1 MTATARALQ
10 VRADLTRTDDG
21 TVRGLALVFCDMT
34 PINLVVAERA
44 RLAAI
49 VASSNG
55 AIIGKTLDG
64 RITSWNRAAQDLF
77 GYSPEHAI
85 GQPVQMLIPAECKTE
100 EMRIPA
106 DLAMG
111 RTVPPFDT
119 VRQARDGTRLEVSV
133 TISPIRDAEG
143 HIVGASKIARDVSAQ
158 RRSEAALR
166 QGEAR
171 LRFVLDSA
179 QLGAWDM
186 NLGTGITQR
195 SPRHDACFGISASAD
210 VWTFDTLLR
219 HVHPDD
225 RAEVERSFRAVTG
238 QVPDADRRPH
248 PAQTGDRAPDW
259 QIDCR
264 VVWPDGSL
272 HWLRLHGSILQADGQ
287 APHRVGIVSDISAQ
301 RQADDARLKAQRLE
315 AENRQVIE
323 ATRLKGQFLA
333 NMSHELRTPL
343 NAIIGFAELLQSG
356 AVPPASPKHQT
367 FLGHIGTSG
376 HHLLQLIND
385 VLDLS
390 KV

>member
-1 MTATARALQ
+1 MTTTARALQ

-119 VRQARDGTRLEVSV
+119 VRQARDGTRLEVSL

-143 HIVGASKIARDVSAQ
+143 HIVGASKIARDVLAQ

-179 QLGAWDM
+179 SSAH
-186 NLGTGITQR
+186 GT
-195 SPRHDACFGISASAD
+195 
-210 VWTFDTLLR
+210 
-219 HVHPDD
+219 
-225 RAEVERSFRAVTG
+225 
-238 QVPDADRRPH
+238 
-248 PAQTGDRAPDW
+248 
-259 QIDCR
+259 
-264 VVWPDGSL
+264 
-272 HWLRLHGSILQADGQ
+272 
-287 APHRVGIVSDISAQ
+287 
-301 RQADDARLKAQRLE
+301 
-315 AENRQVIE
+315 
-323 ATRLKGQFLA
+323 
-333 NMSHELRTPL
+333 
-343 NAIIGFAELLQSG
+343 
-356 AVPPASPKHQT
+356 
-367 FLGHIGTSG
+367 
-376 HHLLQLIND
+376 
-385 VLDLS
+385 
-390 KV
+390 

>member
-1 MTATARALQ
+1 M
-10 VRADLTRTDDG
+10 
-21 TVRGLALVFCDMT
+21 
-34 PINLVVAERA
+34 
-44 RLAAI
+44 
-49 VASSNG
+49 
-55 AIIGKTLDG
+55 
-64 RITSWNRAAQDLF
+64 
-77 GYSPEHAI
+77 
-85 GQPVQMLIPAECKTE
+85 
-100 EMRIPA
+100 
-106 DLAMG
+106 
-111 RTVPPFDT
+111 
-119 VRQARDGTRLEVSV
+119 
-133 TISPIRDAEG
+133 
-143 HIVGASKIARDVSAQ
+143 
-158 RRSEAALR
+158 
-166 QGEAR
+166 
-171 LRFVLDSA
+171 
-179 QLGAWDM
+179 
-186 NLGTGITQR
+186 
-195 SPRHDACFGISASAD
+195 
-210 VWTFDTLLR
+210 
-219 HVHPDD
+219 HPDD